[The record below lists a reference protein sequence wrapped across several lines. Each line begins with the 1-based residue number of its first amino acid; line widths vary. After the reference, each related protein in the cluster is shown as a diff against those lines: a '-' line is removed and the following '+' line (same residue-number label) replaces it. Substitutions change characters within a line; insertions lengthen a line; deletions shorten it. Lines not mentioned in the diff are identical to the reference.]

1 MHSNVRSFSPGAH
14 PTTAWIAAIDTTS
27 RSSTQSRNLRRE
39 VCILPWGSNFSKRNQ
54 ATESKRSTSPRAHHL
69 SLERNSF
76 SRVFDAGARGLVL
89 PLHNITTRISIS
101 SSVPREVINI
111 IKSTLSWSQVCAQCF
126 ERGFGWEM
134 FYRQSINYNYVSHNW

>member
-1 MHSNVRSFSPGAH
+1 MDRSHRYNIPIFYPVSQ
-14 PTTAWIAAIDTTS
+14 
-27 RSSTQSRNLRRE
+27 SSTRGLYPTLGFQIFEKESSNRE
-39 VCILPWGSNFSKRNQ
+39 Q
-54 ATESKRSTSPRAHHL
+54 AFTSPRAHHL
-69 SLERNSF
+69 SLEQNSF